1 VDAKRRYWFPEIGYN
16 YRMTNIQ
23 AAIGLAQLEKI
34 DWHMKRREEVV
45 NFYKENLSDFEGY
58 IELPVQKEWAKHAFW
73 MFTILLSDSLT
84 ISRDE
89 FMQLLLERGIETRP
103 VFYPMHVMP
112 LYKDDRLR
120 LDVAEDVAK
129 RGVSLPT
136 HALLKAEDIVYIA
149 AQIKNICLSHTK

>member
-1 VDAKRRYWFPEIGYN
+1 
-16 YRMTNIQ
+16 M
-23 AAIGLAQLEKI
+23 
-34 DWHMKRREEVV
+34 
-45 NFYKENLSDFEGY
+45 
-58 IELPVQKEWAKHAFW
+58 QKEWAKHAFW